1 MRKEDNKMSRLNLAI
16 LVLAVLGIGIAS
28 SFATVVSAEEESP
41 KAASTDSSGVKIFT
55 EEKRIEIDAEI
66 SKELGRYAE
75 ELRGAIEYL
84 AVAEGGK
91 EYESILILKC
101 KPDAVY
107 NSLIKLGLKNGEAA
121 RYDEEKKQHILPK
134 GPTVRLS
141 VEWKDKSGK
150 TKRVRAEELVRNV
163 NTKKPMWNVGWVFT
177 GSRKG
182 YFDPESDDEVL
193 MANVTGS
200 VISLHHGDDS
210 TILQNPLA
218 EAAEDNVPYRINDEV
233 MPEPGTEAKLII
245 DADNPIIQMYIL
257 ISGQVQGVGFRDFTQ
272 RNATKL
278 KINGYAKNLENGK
291 VEVVAEG
298 PRRALDKLVAKLCDG
313 PPKAKVEDVSIEE
326 RPSNGKYNDFSIIQ

>member
-1 MRKEDNKMSRLNLAI
+1 MFKFSLTI
-16 LVLAVLGIGIAS
+16 LVLAALGIGIAF
-28 SFATVVSAEEESP
+28 SFATVATAEEESP
-41 KAASTDSSGVKIFT
+41 KATSTASPGLKIFT
-55 EEKRIEIDAEI
+55 EEKRIEIEAEI

-107 NSLIKLGLKNGEAA
+107 NSLIKLGLKEGKAA
-121 RYDEEKKQHILPK
+121 IYDEDTKKHTLPK
-134 GPTVRLS
+134 GPPVRLF

-163 NTKKPMWNVGWVFT
+163 NTKKPMWNIGWVFT

-182 YFDPESDDEVL
+182 IFDPESDDEVL

-200 VISLHHGDDS
+200 VVSLHHGDDS

-218 EAAEDNVPYRINDEV
+218 EAAEANVPYRTNNEV
-233 MPEPGTEAKLII
+233 MLEPGTEVKFII
-245 DADNPIIQMYIL
+245 DADNPVIQMYIL
-257 ISGQVQGVGFRDFTQ
+257 ISGEVQGVGFRDFTQ
-272 RNATKL
+272 KNATQL
-278 KINGYAKNLENGK
+278 KIKGYAKNLKDGK